1 MEPVYYAVKVVALLW
16 ILMVGFIALLGGN
29 KSLKDDRSSMFFL
42 AITLSSVL
50 PTIGYTAQAGR
61 TAPGAFSWG
70 FPIVSYLGFV
80 LFFLG
85 LLINWTGILTLK
97 KQWSAVVIISKDH
110 QLINTGIYKYIRHP
124 IYAAI
129 LLELFGLG
137 LGLANWISML
147 VLVLFNAVSLGY
159 RIYVEEKALEK
170 YFGEAYVHYA
180 CRTKRL
186 IPGIL

>member
-1 MEPVYYAVKVVALLW
+1 METIYYAVKVVALLW

-29 KSLKDDRSSMFFL
+29 KSVKDDRSSMFFM

-50 PTIGYTAQAGR
+50 PTIGYTVQAGR

-70 FPIVSYLGFV
+70 FPIVSYIGFF

-97 KQWSAVVIISKDH
+97 KQWSAVVVISKDH
-110 QLINTGIYKYIRHP
+110 KLIDTGIYKYVRHP

-129 LLELFGLG
+129 LLELLGLG
-137 LGLANWISML
+137 LGLANWISIL
-147 VLVLFNAVSLGY
+147 VLVLFNAVGLAY

-170 YFGEAYVHYA
+170 YFGKAYVIYA
-180 CRTKRL
+180 RRTKRL
-186 IPGIL
+186 VPGIF